1 MYSTTTHP
9 FPRPKSVLATGHPG
23 NTGRPHLR
31 GASMAPERYQT
42 ASKLTAGSAAAATR
56 RRQPPA
62 VRPVAP
68 VAGAR

>member
-9 FPRPKSVLATGHPG
+9 FPRPTFALAAGHPG
-23 NTGRPHLR
+23 NTGQRQVR
-31 GASMAPERYQT
+31 AASLVAERYQT
-42 ASKLTAGSAAAATR
+42 ASTPTVGRASATR
-56 RRQPPA
+56 RPQPPA